1 MKKSRNVSASP
12 SPIEDKR
19 EEILSEEEVFDWL
32 NFAQELSNQTGFPFT
47 GMPLTPQMVNSRM
60 KDITLNTIGGIT
72 EEKINQALS
81 NPKTSETELLNMSES
96 FEISSMPY
104 RRIINYQSNLLAWDM
119 SYSCA
124 NAKSSDYS
132 SAAYKK
138 DLDVLKEFT
147 QKFDYKSEF
156 KNIVLQMFREEMYF
170 GVLRDEGNRWTMQQ
184 LPSQKCLVTGRWENG
199 LLFSFDYSWFLN
211 SGVDIA
217 MYPDVFK
224 RTYSNLIIKNGGTT
238 RYIPSLPVEDRMN
251 SAFVWWGDCS
261 PVDNFWGFKLSP
273 QIAAR
278 VPFFSSMFPDLVLQ
292 PLVRGLQKNSLMASA
307 VRLILGNLP
316 MLKDTKSK
324 VSDMFAL
331 DAPSLAKFLKLIQ
344 SAINSE
350 SVRIASAPLEQMQ
363 AVEFKPQTDL
373 YSSYIKTTLGTSGIN
388 GNLLFSADV
397 KPNVEET
404 RLSVN
409 VDEMISFGLY
419 NYFNRFVEYH
429 VNKKTNKFKFL
440 INFEG
445 SNFYSDRERRWTMQK
460 DNISYGIINVSKIA
474 AAQGQDPFVFQAQL
488 EESKALGFVDKL
500 TPIVPAAQLSADASG
515 NSGAGRP
522 TKKDGEL
529 SESGSE
535 TRQQGSN
542 TSRGGKV

>member
-1 MKKSRNVSASP
+1 MNKKPRNVLKEQDNRP
-12 SPIEDKR
+12 EL
-19 EEILSEEEVFDWL
+19 LSEKEVFDWL
-32 NFAQELSNQTGFPFT
+32 TFAKELSDYTGMPFT
-47 GMPLTPQMVNSRM
+47 GMALTPQMVNARM
-60 KDITLNTIGGIT
+60 KDITLNNLGGVT
-72 EEKINQALS
+72 EDSVAKALS
-81 NPKTSETELLNMSES
+81 NPKTSEIELLNMSET
-96 FEISSMPY
+96 FEAVSMPY
-104 RRIINYQSNLLAWDM
+104 KRVLNYMANLLSFDL
-119 SYSCA
+119 SYSA
-124 NAKSSDYS
+124 INAKSTDYS
-132 SAAYKK
+132 SPAYRK
-138 DLDVLKEFT
+138 DLDILKEFT
-147 QKFDYKSEF
+147 QKFDYKAEF
-156 KNIVLQMFREEMYF
+156 KTIVQQMFREEMYF
-170 GVLRDEGNRWTMQQ
+170 GVLRDEGNRWTVQQ

-211 SGVDIA
+211 SGVSID
-217 MYPDVFK
+217 MYPAIFK
-224 RTYSNLIIKNGGTT
+224 KTYYDMLTKSGSQ
-238 RYIPSLPVEDRMN
+238 RYIPSLPIETR
-251 SAFVWWGDCS
+251 SESGFVWWQDCS

-273 QIAAR
+273 QIATR
-278 VPFFSSMFPDLVLQ
+278 IPFFAGMFPDLVLQ
-292 PLVRGLQKNSLMASA
+292 PLVRNLQKSNLMASS
-307 VRLILGNLP
+307 VRFILGQLP

-324 VSDMFAL
+324 VADAFAL
-331 DAPSLAKFLKLIQ
+331 DAAALAKFLKLLQ

-350 SVRIASAPLEQMQ
+350 SVRVGAAPLENISSFSFD
-363 AVEFKPQTDL
+363 ANTEL
-373 YSSYIKTTLGTSGIN
+373 YSSYVKTTLGTSGIN

-429 VNKKTNKFKFL
+429 VNKKTSKFKFL

-488 EESKALGFVDKL
+488 EESKSLGFVDKL

-522 TKKDGEL
+522 TKKDSEL
-529 SESGSE
+529 SDSGSE